1 MQEQDMI
8 VFFVEEAI
16 GSGRMGG
23 EEAYCI
29 GHDGKKSY
37 IAINK
42 NLPKTYDNMLN
53 FLKSGKLIFFPN
65 ENTEFL
71 FQHVMEFSNNKDKTL
86 FDFKLDEP
94 AYLGAGNFS
103 TCLCVLMVNI
113 SH

>member
-8 VFFVEEAI
+8 VFFVEDAI

-42 NLPKTYDNMLN
+42 NLRQYVKFSKKWKID
-53 FLKSGKLIFFPN
+53 FLSK
-65 ENTEFL
+65 
-71 FQHVMEFSNNKDKTL
+71 
-86 FDFKLDEP
+86 
-94 AYLGAGNFS
+94 
-103 TCLCVLMVNI
+103 
-113 SH
+113 